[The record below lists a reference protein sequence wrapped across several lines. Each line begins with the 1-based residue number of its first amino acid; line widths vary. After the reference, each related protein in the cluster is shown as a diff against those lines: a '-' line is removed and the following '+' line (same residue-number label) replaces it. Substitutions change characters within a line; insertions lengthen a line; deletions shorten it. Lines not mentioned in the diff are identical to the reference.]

1 MSKKKLGLDDAYAV
15 ETPADNIELY
25 RDWAETY
32 DSDFAAPR
40 GYVYPA
46 RIAAIYSQLASA
58 YHQPILDVGAGTGL
72 VAEALTA
79 HTSAPIDGIDISQEM
94 LDVSET
100 KGLYRQLICADLT
113 GDLDIAS
120 HSYGA
125 IVSAGTFTLGH
136 VGPEALYK
144 LLHIA
149 KPGALFV
156 IGING
161 VAFDKYGFGSTIATL
176 SADGLIT
183 DLNFYHTQYY
193 DNAED
198 EHAGD
203 RGLTACFHTAS

>member
-1 MSKKKLGLDDAYAV
+1 MTKKKLGLNDAYAV
-15 ETPADNIELY
+15 ETPADNIKLY

-32 DSDFAAPR
+32 DSEFAAPR
-40 GYVYPA
+40 GYIYPA
-46 RIAAIYSQLASA
+46 RIAEIFSQLASEN
-58 YHQPILDVGAGTGL
+58 HQPILDVGAGTGL
-72 VAEALTA
+72 VAEALTV
-79 HTSAPIDGIDISQEM
+79 HTSAPIDGIDISEEM
-94 LDVSET
+94 LKVSET
-100 KGLYRQLICADLT
+100 KGVYRQLIHADLT
-113 GDLDIAS
+113 GDLNIAS

-144 LLHIA
+144 LLEIA

-161 VAFDKYGFGSTIATL
+161 IAFDKYGFGSTIATL
-176 SADGLIT
+176 SADAMIT

-203 RGLTACFHTAS
+203 QGLTACFHAAC